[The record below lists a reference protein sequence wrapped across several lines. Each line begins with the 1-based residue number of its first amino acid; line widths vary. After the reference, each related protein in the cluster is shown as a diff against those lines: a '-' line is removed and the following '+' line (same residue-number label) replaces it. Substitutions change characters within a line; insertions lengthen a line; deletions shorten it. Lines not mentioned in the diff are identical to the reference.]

1 MIYIMMLWIYSQERS
16 MFVLYPLK
24 FQTNTIQIRIQ
35 MMFDSGVTEWMF
47 DIGVGGWCSI
57 VNKKVNVD
65 VIWSS
70 SPKYPL
76 VN

>member
-47 DIGVGGWCSI
+47 DIGVGGM
-57 VNKKVNVD
+57 VFNR
-65 VIWSS
+65 
-70 SPKYPL
+70 
-76 VN
+76 